1 MVPPTLKK
9 AGSITDKVFQ
19 TDPTKVNTSYTFKT
33 QEEIFAL
40 QESLIEELTNSSGGI
55 SKALA
60 TALLIKY

>member
-1 MVPPTLKK
+1 MAPPTLKK

-19 TDPTKVNTSYTFKT
+19 TDPTKGNTSYIFKT

-40 QESLIEELTNSSGGI
+40 QESLIAELTNSAGGI

-60 TALLIKY
+60 AALLIQH